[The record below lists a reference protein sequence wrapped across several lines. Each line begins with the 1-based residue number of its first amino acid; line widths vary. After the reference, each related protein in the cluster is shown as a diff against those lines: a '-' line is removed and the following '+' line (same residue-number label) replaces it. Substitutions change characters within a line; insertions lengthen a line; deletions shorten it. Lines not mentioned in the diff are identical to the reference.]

1 MVTQRQLTTSKRHL
15 NTLITEAK
23 ELIIEIRENQSEW
36 NFGLVLVCKESI
48 EENLRTFHAELKV
61 FFENLPENEENEKI
75 VENYDNIALEGSCLL
90 NQLKGIIK
98 GHQQKL
104 EAEEREKQRQQE
116 SEERDKQRQ
125 QESEERE
132 KQRQVEEWENNVNR
146 NPKSEKNK
154 DSTN

>member
-23 ELIIEIRENQSEW
+23 ELIIEIKENQSEW

-48 EENLRTFHAELKV
+48 EENLRTFHAELKA

-75 VENYDNIALEGSCLL
+75 VENYDNIALEGSRLL

-98 GHQQKL
+98 GHEQKL

-116 SEERDKQRQ
+116 SEER
-125 QESEERE
+125 E
-132 KQRQVEEWENNVNR
+132 KQRQVEERGIRNNVKSKNGKNNVNR